1 MTYKYDLFNN
11 IASINVKT
19 MNRNKAIIITLD
31 DEYVRNLLQLNIA
44 RTIIHEN
51 VHVF

>member
-1 MTYKYDLFNN
+1 
-11 IASINVKT
+11 
-19 MNRNKAIIITLD
+19 MNRKKAIIITLD